1 MKTKT
6 RKKQQAK
13 PIFFNPVCET
23 INESAKPRRSIS
35 LEEHSRIL
43 EEAVTSTRTHWN
55 DRIDLINVIE
65 ETKASIKYIERE
77 LLNQKVV
84 LKAQQEELDRVNK
97 RLQEELQLSC

>member
-13 PIFFNPVCET
+13 TAPSLSFGEPIDGQ
-23 INESAKPRRSIS
+23 AKPRRSIS

>member
-13 PIFFNPVCET
+13 TNPSSDFGEPIGGQT
-23 INESAKPRRSIS
+23 KSRRSIS
-35 LEEHSRIL
+35 LEEHSNII
-43 EEAVTSTRTHWN
+43 EEAVMSTRTPWN
-55 DRIDLINVIE
+55 DRLDLLNDIE
-65 ETKASIKYIERE
+65 QIKAYIKSIERE

-97 RLQEELQLSC
+97 RLQEALQLSC